1 MVIHTLQSTSSYVT
15 HKSNQLILNLQ
26 GDSPSLGAEILQFT
40 STPFVKH
47 HSPSADRPP
56 LWKHLWCGILIKMK
70 NCSLLVLINI
80 PRGYLPK
87 QQHRPSTVCHPPGSA
102 YFIPNL
108 RLMKVLMIKTAIIIK
123 GLSRSPSNGAFPSRR
138 AIIKL
143 GYRCLIMSH
152 GILTER
158 MTTLWL
164 WYLAYKI
171 RFYSLFQPRDRPLH
185 NIIILPRE
193 PSPIGTYILA
203 ISSS

>member
-1 MVIHTLQSTSSYVT
+1 
-15 HKSNQLILNLQ
+15 
-26 GDSPSLGAEILQFT
+26 
-40 STPFVKH
+40 
-47 HSPSADRPP
+47 
-56 LWKHLWCGILIKMK
+56 MK

-108 RLMKVLMIKTAIIIK
+108 RLMEVLMIKTAIIIK

-143 GYRCLIMSH
+143 GYRRLIMSH

-203 ISSS
+203 ISSSWPHPLRVSINHLFNSPPAWVWVEWSKEDTCCTLDKNRDDH